1 MKEQDKEVMELRRT
15 VRDLLALSTMPT
27 VWIGYDTRQ
36 LAEGVLDLL
45 FSTLRLDVAYIRIQG
60 VDQHVAVEAWRGRAS
75 SNLFE
80 SLRHVETSTSPQK
93 QDQNGGPGLP
103 ADLAADRHLRISA
116 TQLGVQ
122 SNCGTIV
129 AGCSRAD
136 FPNSSDKLLL
146 SVAANQTVIAFQ
158 LEQAKTQLA
167 QTYNELR
174 ITQEK
179 ELKAAAFIQQR
190 LMVARLPQ
198 SPFVAVMGKN
208 LPCKEVGG
216 DFFTVDTV
224 DKGVVVAVADISGKG
239 TSAAIMASLLQGM
252 IQADWQVG
260 VPLPEIA
267 RSANNF
273 FCHRELDA
281 MYATLVIACVQPDG
295 TLEYINCGH
304 IPPIVVT
311 QSGEVVWLRES
322 NVPVGLL
329 PDAEFMSAG
338 FRLSPGEHFIVVT
351 DGVTEAESP
360 DGEFFGESRL
370 EKSASRERPLEEI
383 FASVHHFCAG
393 TPLRDD
399 CTVVE
404 LAYLCKRDSS

>member
-27 VWIGYDTRQ
+27 VWIGYDTRH

-45 FSTLRLDVAYIRIQG
+45 FGTLRLDVAYIRIQG
-60 VDQHVAVEAWRGRAS
+60 PDQHVAVEAWRGQAS

-80 SLRHVETSTSPQK
+80 SLRHVETSTSPHK
-93 QDQNGGPGLP
+93 QEEDGGPGLP

-136 FPNSSDKLLL
+136 FPNPSDKLLL

-198 SPFVAVMGKN
+198 SPFVAIMGKN

-216 DFFTVDTV
+216 DFFTADTV

-267 RSANNF
+267 RNANNF

-281 MYATLVIACVQPDG
+281 MYATLVIACVQPAG
-295 TLEYINCGH
+295 KLEYINCGH
-304 IPPIVVT
+304 IPPIVAT
-311 QSGEVVWLRES
+311 QGGDVVWLRES

-329 PDAEFMSAG
+329 PDAEFVSSG
-338 FRLSPGEHFIVVT
+338 FRLSPGERFIVVT

-360 DGEFFGESRL
+360 NGEFFGESRL

-383 FASVHHFCAG
+383 LASVHHFCAG

-404 LAYLCKRDSS
+404 LAYLCKRNSS

>member
-27 VWIGYDTRQ
+27 VWIGYDTRH
-36 LAEGVLDLL
+36 LAGGVLDLL
-45 FSTLRLDVAYIRIQG
+45 FSPLRLDAAYIRIQG
-60 VDQHVAVEAWRGRAS
+60 PDQHVAVEAWRGQAS

-80 SLRHVETSTSPQK
+80 SLRHVETLTSPQK
-93 QDQNGGPGLP
+93 QDQDGSPGLP

-116 TQLGVQ
+116 TPLGVQ

-129 AGCSRAD
+129 TGCSRAD
-136 FPNSSDKLLL
+136 FPNASDKLLL

-198 SPFVAVMGKN
+198 SPFVAVTGKN

-239 TSAAIMASLLQGM
+239 TSAAIMASLLQ
-252 IQADWQVG
+252 
-260 VPLPEIA
+260 
-267 RSANNF
+267 
-273 FCHRELDA
+273 
-281 MYATLVIACVQPDG
+281 
-295 TLEYINCGH
+295 
-304 IPPIVVT
+304 
-311 QSGEVVWLRES
+311 
-322 NVPVGLL
+322 
-329 PDAEFMSAG
+329 
-338 FRLSPGEHFIVVT
+338 
-351 DGVTEAESP
+351 
-360 DGEFFGESRL
+360 
-370 EKSASRERPLEEI
+370 
-383 FASVHHFCAG
+383 
-393 TPLRDD
+393 
-399 CTVVE
+399 
-404 LAYLCKRDSS
+404 